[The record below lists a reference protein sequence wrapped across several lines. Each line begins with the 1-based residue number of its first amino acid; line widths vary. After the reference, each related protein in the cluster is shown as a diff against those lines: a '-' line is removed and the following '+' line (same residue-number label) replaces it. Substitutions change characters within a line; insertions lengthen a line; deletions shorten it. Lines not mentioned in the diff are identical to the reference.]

1 MGKIRCDRCRVPYDP
16 KIWSKAEKD
25 NKQHQKTK
33 LVCKTC
39 RAEGYNPDDLKTYT
53 CSRCH
58 RSSGWKLFDPQQM
71 SDYKY
76 HQQPKL
82 ECKEC
87 VCLVKSKI
95 TCLKERMK
103 ESKRICNCHCL
114 IHKERCPLSPCIY
127 NERRWPGS
135 DVCPRTRKQ
144 YISAEDRAFLDGLN
158 PKPNWW
164 KKAWGRDWAVQA

>member
-1 MGKIRCDRCRVPYDP
+1 M
-16 KIWSKAEKD
+16 
-25 NKQHQKTK
+25 

-39 RAEGYNPDDLKTYT
+39 RAEGCNPDDLKTYT

-58 RSSGWKLFDPQQM
+58 RSAGWKLFDPAQVHN
-71 SDYKY
+71 YKH
-76 HQQPKL
+76 HQRSKL

-95 TCLKERMK
+95 NCLKERIK

-114 IHKERCPLSPCIY
+114 VHKEKCPLSPCLY

-135 DVCPRTRKQ
+135 DACPKTRKQ
-144 YISAEDRAFLDGLN
+144 YISADDRTFLDSLN
-158 PKPNWW
+158 PKPDWW
-164 KKAWGRDWAVQA
+164 MKAWGKR